1 MKRATYLL
9 IVLSILLSMVAVGCG
24 GTPTPEPPKP
34 TVAPPPPSAATA
46 TPAQAAPTKP
56 AAEPTKAAPEPTKP
70 AAAVTRPLLVAVK
83 TETVSLDPHQNDY
96 DYSQKA
102 QHGSYESLLNYVV
115 KDGKVDVGP
124 GLAASY
130 KTDDAKVWTLTLQKG
145 VKFMDGSPFNAEAV
159 KYNFD
164 RVRGM
169 KQAPASRLPA
179 IDSVEAV
186 DEGTVRITLKNAYPV
201 FSENL
206 TKLFMVSPTA
216 AKAHVAADDPW
227 GNKWMFDNAV
237 GTGPYKVESWVKG
250 QTVTLVKNAD
260 YWGGWKGNH
269 IEKIILRFVKEAA
282 TRRLLLESG
291 DVDIAE
297 GVSFDDLDALSKVK
311 GVVVKG
317 YEQPSMVTMML
328 RLKGPLKDAKVRKAI
343 QLAFSYDD
351 FIKGVLSG
359 RALYA
364 QSPLPSPVW
373 AFDKSLPAMKQDLAT
388 AKKLMAEAG
397 FPTGGFSLQIATISP
412 YGWFQPR
419 EAQILQANLKELG
432 ITATIQDFP
441 DAAAYYA
448 AIGTADKGPDIY
460 AWSFNNSFN
469 DPEDNF
475 RRMFYSTMTPD
486 KGGINYIRYSNPKVD
501 ALIDKGLTMSKRE
514 DRFPVYQEL
523 QKILMDDAVAI
534 FAAQPQFFMTT
545 RDSLQGY
552 VWNPFSINNSYEWYD
567 LWLSK

>member
-9 IVLSILLSMVAVGCG
+9 IVLSILMSMAAVGCG
-24 GTPTPEPPKP
+24 GTPTPAPPKP

-46 TPAQAAPTKP
+46 TPAQAV
-56 AAEPTKAAPEPTKP
+56 PTKAA
-70 AAAVTRPLLVAVK
+70 AAVIRPLVVAVK

-102 QHGSYESLLNYVV
+102 QHGAYESLLNYTV

-145 VKFMDGSPFNAEAV
+145 VKFTDGTPFNAEAV

-169 KQAPASRLPA
+169 KQAPASRLPV
-179 IDSVEAV
+179 IDSVDVV
-186 DEGTVRITLKNAYPV
+186 DESTVRITLKNAYPV

-216 AKAHVAADDPW
+216 AKAHVATDDPW

-250 QTVTLVKNAD
+250 QTVTMVKNPD
-260 YWGGWKGNH
+260 YWRGWSGNH
-269 IEKIILRFVKEAA
+269 VEKIILRFIKEAA

-291 DVDIAE
+291 DVDLAE
-297 GVSFDDLDALSKVK
+297 GISFDDLDALSKVK
-311 GVVVKG
+311 GVIVLG
-317 YEQPSMVTMML
+317 NEQPSMVCMML

-359 RALYA
+359 RALYP
-364 QSPLPSPVW
+364 QSPLPTSVW
-373 AFDKSLPAMKQDLAT
+373 AFDKTLPAMKQDLAA
-388 AKKLMAEAG
+388 AKKLMADAG
-397 FPTGGFSLQIATISP
+397 FPSGGFSVQIATISP

-486 KGGINYIRYSNPKVD
+486 NGGINYIRYSNSAVD

-514 DRFPVYQEL
+514 DRFPVYAQL
-523 QKILMDDAVAI
+523 QKTLMDDAVAI